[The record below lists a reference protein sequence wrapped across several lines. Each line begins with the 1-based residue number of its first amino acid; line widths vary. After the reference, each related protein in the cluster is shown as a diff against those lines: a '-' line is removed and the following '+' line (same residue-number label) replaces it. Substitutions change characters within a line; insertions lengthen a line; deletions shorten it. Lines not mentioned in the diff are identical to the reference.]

1 MNPKTQIEIGR
12 WTTIVLLVSDIIP
25 FLDYLKT
32 SDLKSLWAGIF
43 FGLLCVGILI
53 TISFKLL
60 RMSFLLVSIIV
71 ISYCVE
77 HIKSTD
83 INYEALIVQLGIC
96 VLLTLGVIGIYREK
110 RVSN

>member
-1 MNPKTQIEIGR
+1 MDPKTQIEIGM
-12 WTTIVLLVSDIIP
+12 WTAIVLLVSDIIP

-43 FGLLCVGILI
+43 FGLLCVGILM

-60 RMSFLLVSIIV
+60 RMSFLLVFIIV

-77 HIKSTD
+77 HIKNND
-83 INYEALIVQLGIC
+83 INYEALIVQLSIC

-110 RVSN
+110 HVSN